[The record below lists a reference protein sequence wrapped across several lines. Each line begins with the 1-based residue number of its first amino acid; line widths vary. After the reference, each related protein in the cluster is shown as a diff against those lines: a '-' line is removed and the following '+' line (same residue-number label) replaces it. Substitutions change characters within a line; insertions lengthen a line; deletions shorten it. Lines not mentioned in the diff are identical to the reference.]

1 MEQVIFSTDQTI
13 TLQVNFH
20 GISFSFKICEQQYYF
35 HVANIVLVPLA
46 HLSRIKKL
54 LLDLKNPEF

>member
-35 HVANIVLVPLA
+35 HVAQYCVSSPRAPITDQKA
-46 HLSRIKKL
+46 
-54 LLDLKNPEF
+54 FT